1 MPDQLTND
9 GLTEEEQRKARR
21 AEINRQNAQKSTGPK
36 SEAGKMNSRINSL
49 KNGSRTVIVDHTGA
63 AGLAMLS
70 GEDAAEYRNMIA
82 EYSRYLAP
90 RDRVETGIVQ
100 RIVDAQWR
108 QLRNSKLQTLELESC
123 LADVREIEHPGLAPQ
138 LVGTIYLMTAT
149 RMAFD
154 SKMPQLLQREEA
166 MLVRLINAS
175 LRELNMLRKL
185 NPIPKSPV
193 RPRTEYLG
201 PDVGPVD
208 NLFRDEQSETEENK
222 QEVAPPASERSQLET
237 GWSPVQERPTKPLVR
252 TVGSTA
258 ETNAFSDQ
266 PEPPY

>member
-1 MPDQLTND
+1 MPDQPTND
-9 GLTEEEQRKARR
+9 GLTEEELRKARR

-63 AGLAMLS
+63 PGLAMLS
-70 GEDAAEYRNMIA
+70 GEDAAEYRNMVA

-108 QLRNSKLQTLELESC
+108 QLRNSRLQTLELESC

-138 LVGTIYLMTAT
+138 LAGAIDLILAS
-149 RMAFD
+149 RMSFD
-154 SKMPQLLQREEA
+154 SKIPQQLQKEEA
-166 MLVRLINAS
+166 ALVRLINAS
-175 LRELNMLRKL
+175 LRERNMLRKL
-185 NPIPKSPV
+185 NPMPKSPV
-193 RPRTEYLG
+193 RPHTEYLG
-201 PDVGPVD
+201 PDAGPVD
-208 NLFRDEQSETEENK
+208 HLFRDETSEPEENT
-222 QEVAPPASERSQLET
+222 QEVAPATSERSQRET
-237 GWSPVQERPTKPLVR
+237 GWSPVQQRPAKPLVR
-252 TVGSTA
+252 TVGSSV
-258 ETNAFSDQ
+258 ETYVFSDQ

>member
-1 MPDQLTND
+1 MSEELTD
-9 GLTEEEQRKARR
+9 EQKKARR
-21 AEINRQNAQKSTGPK
+21 AEINRQNSQKSTGPK

-70 GEDAAEYRNMIA
+70 GEEPAEYRNMIA

-90 RDRVETGIVQ
+90 RNRVETGLVQ

-108 QLRNSKLQTLELESC
+108 QFRNSRLQTLELESC

-138 LVGTIYLMTAT
+138 LVGTIDLMMAT

-175 LRELNMLRKL
+175 LRELTMLRKL
-185 NPIPKSPV
+185 NPMPKSPV
-193 RPRTEYLG
+193 RPHTEYLG
-201 PDVGPVD
+201 PDAGPVD
-208 NLFRDEQSETEENK
+208 NLFRDEQPEVQENK
-222 QEVAPPASERSQLET
+222 EESAPSTNERSQLET
-237 GWSPVQERPTKPLVR
+237 SRTPVQQRPAKPLVR
-252 TVGSTA
+252 AVGSCL
-258 ETNAFSDQ
+258 ETNVFSDQ
-266 PEPPY
+266 PGPPS